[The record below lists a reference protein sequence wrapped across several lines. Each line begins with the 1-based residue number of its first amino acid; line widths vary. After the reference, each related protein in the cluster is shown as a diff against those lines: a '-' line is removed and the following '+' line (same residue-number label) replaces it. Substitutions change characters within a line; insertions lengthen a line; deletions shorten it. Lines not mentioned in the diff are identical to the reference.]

1 MADHICALCGKVTEV
16 PDKLT
21 PRQQVALAMFDKT
34 WSGYSN
40 KGDLTFDEKMNS
52 AIDKAYEWADKFLAF
67 DKELSN
73 DS

>member
-1 MADHICALCGKVTEV
+1 
-16 PDKLT
+16 
-21 PRQQVALAMFDKT
+21 MFDKT

-67 DKELSN
+67 DKE
-73 DS
+73 